1 MFLLLVLVMLAGA
14 EDGIM
19 TTPAANSSRLVK
31 RTIMPHMHE
40 RNLHILIKLLLFI
53 FILFIFIIIL
63 LFAIFLQLY
72 SISIKYQT

>member
-1 MFLLLVLVMLAGA
+1 MFVFLALVVLAGA

-40 RNLHILIKLLLFI
+40 RNLHIFI
-53 FILFIFIIIL
+53 E
-63 LFAIFLQLY
+63 
-72 SISIKYQT
+72 